1 MLRYVQLVSISLEAW
16 LSPTLVAPLLEPQ
29 PQPPVAAAEFDVT
42 EPMLMHDA
50 AADAALESELH
61 EQLSDAALL
70 QQLLPGV
77 PASSLGEAAEGGAR
91 EHAQDVFMAPANEVS
106 EDIALV

>member
-16 LSPTLVAPLLEPQ
+16 LSPTLVAPLLEP
-29 PQPPVAAAEFDVT
+29 PVAAADVT

-50 AADAALESELH
+50 AADATLESELH

-77 PASSLGEAAEGGAR
+77 PASRLGEAAEGGAR
-91 EHAQDVFMAPANEVS
+91 EHAQDVFVAPANEVS